1 MIVRH
6 DIAIGGKHHTAA
18 EGCLGERATRAV
30 AVVAAL
36 LVGVHVDSHHGRK
49 ALLGDAFRKRRVLV
63 GAAAR
68 GCGRRAAE
76 HRGRARRG
84 AARHCIDNA
93 GAAEHKHACKRSAR
107 ERDSKRLR
115 TRMALLG
122 LCVLLRSVR
131 LRVVRTRRL
140 RIGRR
145 GVDWRRGNRPR
156 RTTRACALVMIVRI
170 RGGRRAARPLAERL
184 AG

>member
-1 MIVRH
+1 MVVRH
-6 DIAIGGKHHTAA
+6 DVAIRGKHHAAA
-18 EGCLGERATRAV
+18 ERRLGKGILRAV

-63 GAAAR
+63 GAAVR

-76 HRGRARRG
+76 HRGRARRR
-84 AARHCIDNA
+84 AARHCIDDT
-93 GAAEHKHACKRSAR
+93 GATEHKHACKRRTR
-107 ERDSKRLR
+107 ERNPERLR
-115 TRMALLG
+115 TRMAFLG
-122 LCVLLRSVR
+122 LCVLLRCVR

-145 GVDWRRGNRPR
+145 GIDGRRGIRPR
-156 RTTRACALVMIVRI
+156 RTARARTLVMIVRI
-170 RGGRRAARPLAERL
+170 RGGRRAARPLPERL
-184 AG
+184 VG